1 MAKATSVRV
10 PELVPAE
17 PDLLSPAVKQ
27 LLRVLLV
34 VGSTILLV
42 GFVAATFVALF

>member
-10 PELVPAE
+10 PEFIPAE

-27 LLRVLLV
+27 VLRVLLA
-34 VGSTILLV
+34 VGSTIMLV
-42 GFVAATFVALF
+42 GFVVATFVAVF